1 MFNEG
6 NGEKRIFTNR
16 KPFLLKWNVSRLVPF
31 LFVVMATDPHDR
43 GMQFCGSVAAR
54 KRKKRSAS
62 LAAGSRFRC
71 AASIKAGCAH

>member
-1 MFNEG
+1 MKEMAKTAFL
-6 NGEKRIFTNR
+6 RIVNH
-16 KPFLLKWNVSRLVPF
+16 
-31 LFVVMATDPHDR
+31 FVEMECFSPRSFSFVIIATDPHDR

-62 LAAGSRFRC
+62 LAAGTRFRC